1 MTHLRQVSSTSTTA
15 PLSWVE
21 SLFQRMEAMYG
32 SKFLDMWRGADPAI
46 VKALWAGEMGKLSRE
61 ELKHG
66 YAALMSQDWPP
77 SLPAFVKLCKP
88 TVEPLHAYYEA
99 VNGVQA
105 RARGEIGKW
114 SHPAVYWAAMP
125 MSFDL
130 SSQTYSQMKGRWE
143 KAFADEMEKGEWE
156 PIPQPMVAL
165 PAPGK
170 ADLSREKA
178 AASLRNLG
186 ASGILSNTGRDQ
198 KRWARKL
205 LQREAEGDKTLT
217 PWQIKCAR
225 EALNQEAA

>member
-1 MTHLRQVSSTSTTA
+1 MDHLYNRLDGLYPHKWRSNFPTPDAIENWSVA
-15 PLSWVE
+15 WA
-21 SLFQRMEAMYG
+21 EAFEEEQIG
-32 SKFLDMWRGADPAI
+32 PKAI
-46 VKALWAGEMGKLSRE
+46 KAG
-61 ELKHG
+61 LKACRTR
-66 YAALMSQDWPP
+66 YEWPP
-77 SLPAFVKLCKP
+77 SCAEFMKACKP
-88 TVEPLHAYYEA
+88 SVDPMVAYYEA
-99 VNGVQA
+99 TTGIQA
-105 RARGEIGKW
+105 RKNGEMGKW

-143 KAFADEMEKGEWE
+143 KSFADEMEKGEWE

-178 AASLRNLG
+178 TASLRNLG

-205 LQREAEGDKTLT
+205 LEREAEGDKTLT
-217 PWQIKCAR
+217 SLQIKFAR
-225 EALNQEAA
+225 EALNQEVA